1 MNGPGSTSGTSATR
15 QIVGVLWPSFLVA
28 CAMEMLVFALV
39 DPVNVYCGADALGM
53 SRQGAYTTAFFVFWL
68 MAAAS
73 SACTAL
79 LAAPSD
85 AERRNAAL

>member
-1 MNGPGSTSGTSATR
+1 VTGLR
-15 QIVGVLWPSFLVA
+15 QIASVLWPSFLVA

-39 DPVNVYCGADALGM
+39 DPVSVYCGADALHM

-73 SACTAL
+73 SACTVL
-79 LAAPSD
+79 LVTRPE
-85 AERRNAAL
+85 AERRDASLRSPPP